1 MLMRASER
9 EAPVLAGLPD
19 IPNPFDFLKDLV
31 DKIFDQAN
39 RPSKDRGQAFLPA
52 CQWRYL
58 GTLEA
63 GEKGK
68 VTISGNPNDAPVE
81 VGTKKDDP
89 DAKPVG
95 KESSF
100 TGPREVWAHLKLPE
114 GDHVTK
120 PEAKLE
126 II

>member
-1 MLMRASER
+1 MPTANRDTPIS
-9 EAPVLAGLPD
+9 AGLPD

-39 RPSKDRGQAFLPA
+39 RPSKDRGSAFLPA

-58 GTLEA
+58 GKLEA

-68 VTISGNPNDAPVE
+68 VTITGNPNDAPVE
-81 VGTKKDDP
+81 IGTKSDDK

-95 KESSF
+95 RESSF
-100 TGPREVWAHLKLPE
+100 SGPCEIWAHLKLPE